1 MLKKLFCLLFALA
14 LCCSAALA
22 DMGAVYPHYTV
33 YWIIEDSDVRP
44 LAEEELWRYSRET
57 LRYIRNEILAR
68 AGYAFESA
76 KFYDYFNAKPWYHA
90 GGYGVGN
97 VLSQTAWDNI
107 ALVKRV
113 EREMDKLEVKDPTAI
128 DIQEIINYQNS
139 RGGYGN
145 QMSYGNARGGGSGLT
160 LPEID
165 PAYSPDPKP
174 YGTPAPRMAA
184 APRYA
189 YTAQYIIPDSNI
201 RHLTEGELWAYSR
214 ETLRYIRNEILARHG
229 YTFDVVKF
237 REYFT
242 GKSWYAPGGYSDAS
256 LSTTEWD
263 NVALIKQ
270 VERAMDEMGLTNMH
284 YLDIETIKY
293 QQQNGLCPPW

>member
-1 MLKKLFCLLFALA
+1 M
-14 LCCSAALA
+14 
-22 DMGAVYPHYTV
+22 
-33 YWIIEDSDVRP
+33 RP

-68 AGYAFESA
+68 AGYAFEMA

-90 GGYGVGN
+90 GGYGVGS

-107 ALVKRV
+107 TLIKNV

-139 RGGYGN
+139 RGGYGD

-174 YGTPAPRMAA
+174 YGTPAPHRAA

-189 YTAQYIIPDSNI
+189 YTAQYIIPDSNT
-201 RHLTEGELWAYSR
+201 RALTEGELWAYTR
-214 ETLRYIRNEILARHG
+214 EALRYIRNELLARHG
-229 YTFDVVKF
+229 YIFGDYDIYHCLDNVDDKSSEKFAVGNLYKPGTFSEQDVNSYAVRGLSFMMQPRKGAGV
-237 REYFT
+237 RNFT
-242 GKSWYAPGGYSDAS
+242 SMIKDAS
-256 LSTTEWD
+256 EFARELGAVVINQDGSAKFD
-263 NVALIKQ
+263 DALKEQ
-270 VERAMDEMGLTNMH
+270 
-284 YLDIETIKY
+284 YLKELAAFDA
-293 QQQNGLCPPW
+293 Q